1 MVYPISFQSSIN
13 SSTNVKKD
21 NNQKNV
27 NSLKGSASA
36 LFGGA
41 VIHKVLPALAGGPI
55 VSGIDTF
62 GKFNKE
68 ESEIVTN
75 AVKQMLKDS
84 GLEKKNVRLRFLQR
98 RPADYKYKFNKEKF
112 LRSIDEIKVIETIRE
127 GYNACFLA
135 QDYKLPT
142 ATLSQV
148 KEAYKKGGF
157 KALKKVLSDKKTFV
171 KGNSILLPQHKLEAA
186 GFHELGHALNYNFSK
201 FGRFLQKCKPLA
213 IYAPMI
219 LGIYGALTTKSKP
232 KDKNGELTFGQKT
245 NNFLRDNAGK
255 LTFAAALPMLIEEAM
270 ATIKGHNFAKKLI
283 KNPKLARKATMNN
296 CLAYITYILLA
307 TTGALAA
314 RAAVEVKDKAV
325 EKKERKMERELDIVG

>member
-27 NSLKGSASA
+27 NSLKGTTSA

-98 RPADYKYKFNKEKF
+98 RPADYKYKFNKEKL

-171 KGNSILLPQHKLEAA
+171 KGNSILLPQYKLEAA

-201 FGRFLQKCKPLA
+201 FGRFLQKMQTSSYLCSYVIRSLWCS
-213 IYAPMI
+213 Y
-219 LGIYGALTTKSKP
+219 
-232 KDKNGELTFGQKT
+232 DKK
-245 NNFLRDNAGK
+245 
-255 LTFAAALPMLIEEAM
+255 
-270 ATIKGHNFAKKLI
+270 
-283 KNPKLARKATMNN
+283 
-296 CLAYITYILLA
+296 
-307 TTGALAA
+307 
-314 RAAVEVKDKAV
+314 
-325 EKKERKMERELDIVG
+325 